1 MKNILVV
8 GSINVDMV
16 IYAERMPKLGETMTG
31 RDFSINE
38 GGKGANQAVAAAKL
52 GGSVQMLGCVGTD
65 VYGNMM
71 AEQFRRSGVGT
82 DGLTVCEGSTGV
94 ASITVCGGDNFII
107 LDEGA
112 NAKLDRSVI
121 DAHLDLLQWADIV
134 ILQFEIPME
143 TVLHTAKRAKGFG
156 KMTIV
161 NPAPMKAFPK
171 ELLEYTDLFAP
182 NETETQ
188 LLLNKDVRDG
198 GWKDAVRAVQAM
210 GCREVLITLGS
221 KGCIYSAGGEIH
233 THGIVESSVVDTT
246 AAGDSFIGG
255 IAAALAEGKPMRE
268 AVRFAT
274 YASSITVSRPGAG
287 KSIPSRQEV
296 LEFMRND

>member
-71 AEQFRRSGVGT
+71 VEQFRRSGVGT
-82 DGLTVCEGSTGV
+82 DGLTVFEGSTGV

-143 TVLHTAKRAKGFG
+143 TVLYTAKRAKGFG

>member
-121 DAHLDLLQWADIV
+121 DAHLELLQWADIV

-171 ELLEYTDLFAP
+171 ELLEYTDLFVP

-188 LLLNKDVRDG
+188 LLLGREIRDG
-198 GWKDAVRAVQAM
+198 GWEDAIRAVQAM

-221 KGCIYSAGGEIH
+221 KGCIYSVGGEIH

-255 IAAALAEGKPMRE
+255 IVAALAEGKPMRE

>member
-71 AEQFRRSGVGT
+71 VEQFRRSGVGT
-82 DGLTVCEGSTGV
+82 DGLTVFEGSTGV

-143 TVLHTAKRAKGFG
+143 TVLYTAKRAKGFG

-198 GWKDAVRAVQAM
+198 GWKDAIRAVQAM

-233 THGIVESSVVDTT
+233 THGIVESNVVDTT

>member
-16 IYAERMPKLGETMTG
+16 IYADRMPKLGETMTG
-31 RDFSINE
+31 HNFSINE

-52 GGSVQMLGCVGTD
+52 GGNVQILGCVGTD
-65 VYGNMM
+65 IYGNMM

-112 NAKLDRSVI
+112 NAKLGCGVI

-143 TVLHTAKRAKGFG
+143 TVLYTAERAKGFG

-188 LLLNKDVRDG
+188 LLLGREVGDG
-198 GWKDAVRAVQAM
+198 GWEDAVRAVQAM

-221 KGCIYSAGGEIH
+221 KGCIYSAAGEIH
-233 THGIVESSVVDTT
+233 THGIVESCVVDTT

-255 IAAALAEGKPMRE
+255 VAVALAEGKPMHE

-296 LEFMRND
+296 LEFMKNN

>member
-82 DGLTVCEGSTGV
+82 DGLTVFEGSTGV

-143 TVLHTAKRAKGFG
+143 TVLYTAKRAKGFG

-198 GWKDAVRAVQAM
+198 GWEDAVRAVQAM

-233 THGIVESSVVDTT
+233 THGIVESNVVDTT